1 VDEERTAEPESSGRT
16 ASGVP
21 GTGSVSLENE
31 HRLNWRPGPL
41 YAPIRAFCVLVKSVF
56 TRSSVSGL
64 ERLPRSGG
72 VLLVSNHLSLADPV
86 VLMAISPR
94 PLMFM
99 AKEELYRPLL
109 ARLILRLWGG
119 SFPVRR
125 GATDIRAIRE
135 AFALLDAGAALVL
148 FPEGTRRTAGLGE
161 AHRGVGYLAARA
173 GKPVIPV
180 GIVGTEAIKG
190 LWDLRR
196 LPRFEVR
203 FGEPFT
209 VSAHDG
215 EDPTD
220 VIMRRIAALLPPERR
235 GAYLDSELARAR

>member
-1 VDEERTAEPESSGRT
+1 MDERDTAEPGGSERTRNAAAGTSSLSPT
-16 ASGVP
+16 
-21 GTGSVSLENE
+21 NE
-31 HRLNWRPGPL
+31 HPRDWRPGPL
-41 YAPIRAFCVLVKSVF
+41 YAPIRALCVLIKSVL
-56 TRSSVSGL
+56 TRASVSGL
-64 ERLPRSGG
+64 EHLPRSGG

-99 AKEELYRPLL
+99 AKEELYRPAL
-109 ARLILRLWGG
+109 ARLILHLWGG

-125 GATDIRAIRE
+125 GATDIRAVRE

-180 GIVGTEAIKG
+180 GIVGTEAING

-209 VSAHDG
+209 VAAHDG

-220 VIMRRIAALLPPERR
+220 AIMRRIAALLPPERR
-235 GAYLDSELARAR
+235 GAYADSELARAL